1 MMVGLGNIEIAIE
14 IEIDCDTDPDPGF
27 DADFD
32 CDFNRF
38 GCLMKA
44 STLNPKP

>member
-1 MMVGLGNIEIAIE
+1 MMVDLSNIEIA
-14 IEIDCDTDPDPGF
+14 IEIDCDTDPDF
-27 DADFD
+27 DL
-32 CDFNRF
+32 NRF